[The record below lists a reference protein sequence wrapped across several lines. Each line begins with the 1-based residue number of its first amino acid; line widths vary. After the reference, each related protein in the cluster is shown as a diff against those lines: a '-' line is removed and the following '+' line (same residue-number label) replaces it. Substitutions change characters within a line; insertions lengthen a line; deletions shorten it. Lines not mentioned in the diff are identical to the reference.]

1 MPRAIDCAGRSD
13 ARLKVPTPAWC
24 HELPAVQCERHY
36 VHFKRERRACQLE
49 SHAGRCSLGTAC
61 LANFSGTSGTRKQE
75 GALHRAAM
83 RWLESMHPEVIAAG
97 QPGMRIKHGF
107 PDLFLYEVGAAGEH
121 GLGIEF
127 KINTTRLS
135 AAQRAMR
142 NQLSA
147 RGYVFR
153 VVRSLPEFVWI
164 VDSYL
169 PVLPGATQCFT
180 GLLARSHTP
189 PTCNLLPHRIGTSR
203 RQSEGRLLQAVSP
216 AAVDDSRAAAFSTVF
231 SKKLWGIGAK
241 KRVWGRS
248 DSSSGRHHGSGA
260 ASTLPAT
267 LCTREALLRVLRWL
281 DAQLP
286 PARPLKML
294 DVPCGDMTWM
304 PTLWHEY
311 HEVVRPHDG
320 TSNATS
326 TAALPVSMGAS
337 DEATLS
343 AVEAGLLPL
352 VPGRVLDYHG
362 IDIVAP
368 LIENHRQSAVL
379 REHAARNL
387 VRASYD
393 VLDIV
398 SKPLPQAFDLVFT
411 KDMMIHLRTADALQA
426 LRHIASSGSRFL
438 LATTNPSVRENKELP
453 GGAHGYSQPGAGRD
467 VNLELAPFNL
477 TPPLC
482 RSMQFAPTDA
492 QMFLWDLA
500 DVRQALSG

>member
-1 MPRAIDCAGRSD
+1 MPRPVDCAGRSD
-13 ARLKVPTPAWC
+13 ARLKEPTPQWC
-24 HELPAVQCERHY
+24 HELPPVQCERHF
-36 VHFKRERRACQLE
+36 VHFKRERKACQLE
-49 SHAGRCSLGTAC
+49 SGAGRCSLGTAC
-61 LANFSGTSGTRKQE
+61 LANFSSTSGARKQE

-83 RWLESMHPEVIAAG
+83 RWLDSMHPDVITAG

-107 PDLFLYEVGAAGEH
+107 PDVFVYEVGAAGEH

-153 VVRSLPEFVWI
+153 VVRSLPEFVWV
-164 VDSYL
+164 VDNYL

-180 GLLARSHTP
+180 GLVARGRTP
-189 PTCNLLPHRIGTSR
+189 PTCNLLPHRIEPSK
-203 RQSEGRLLQAVSP
+203 RQSEGRRLQAASQT
-216 AAVDDSRAAAFSTVF
+216 AVDDSRAAVFSTVF
-231 SKKLWGIGAK
+231 SKKLWGVGAK
-241 KRVWGRS
+241 KRIWGRG

-267 LCTREALLRVLRWL
+267 LCTREALLRVLRWVGT
-281 DAQLP
+281 QLP

-304 PTLWHEY
+304 PALWHEY
-311 HEVVRPHDG
+311 HEIVRPHDG
-320 TSNATS
+320 SSNATS
-326 TAALPVSMGAS
+326 TTSSPISTGATG
-337 DEATLS
+337 ATSS
-343 AVEAGLLPL
+343 AVDGLLPL
-352 VPGRVLDYHG
+352 LPGRVLDYQG
-362 IDIVAP
+362 VDIVAP
-368 LIENHRQSAVL
+368 LIEYHRQSTVL
-379 REHAARNL
+379 REQAARSS
-387 VRASYD
+387 VRASYA
-393 VLDIV
+393 VHDIV

-426 LRHIASSGSRFL
+426 LQHFASSGSRFL

-453 GGAHGYSQPGAGRD
+453 GGTHGYSQPGAGRD
-467 VNLELAPFNL
+467 VNLELTPFNL
-477 TPPLC
+477 TAPLC

-500 DVRQALSG
+500 DVRRAFSM